1 MSKIKALAYVVAES
15 TQLSNWRAFGE
26 QTLGMASADAP
37 DGGLYLKMDDRAFRI
52 AVQKGA
58 EDRYYASGWEAGGP
72 EAFAEVVAALEKA
85 GVKLT
90 RGSAA
95 LCSARK
101 VQDLVTF
108 NDPAGNRHE
117 LVWGFVTDFQRFVS
131 PAGVPNFVTGEQGM
145 GHTVLPA
152 AAKFDETYAFF
163 RDVLGFGLSDIFRHK
178 LGPTPDA
185 PVARIY
191 FLHCGNPRHHSLA
204 LFEAPSPSGCIHI
217 MVEVPSMD
225 DVGRAYDRMQKN
237 GVKLMATLGRHVN
250 DQMVSFYMN
259 TPSNF
264 ALEYGYGGLQVD
276 WSHHVAFETTAVSLW
291 GHDFS
296 VGFR

>member
-26 QTLGMASADAP
+26 QTLGTASADAP

-58 EDRYYASGWEAGGP
+58 EDRYYASGWEVGGP

-85 GVKLT
+85 GVKLA
-90 RGSAA
+90 RGGEA
-95 LCSARK
+95 LCAARK

-117 LVWGFVTDFQRFVS
+117 VVWGFVTDFQRFVS
-131 PAGVPNFVTGEQGM
+131 PAGVPGFVTGEQGM

-276 WSHHVAFETTAVSLW
+276 WSRHVAFETTAVSLW